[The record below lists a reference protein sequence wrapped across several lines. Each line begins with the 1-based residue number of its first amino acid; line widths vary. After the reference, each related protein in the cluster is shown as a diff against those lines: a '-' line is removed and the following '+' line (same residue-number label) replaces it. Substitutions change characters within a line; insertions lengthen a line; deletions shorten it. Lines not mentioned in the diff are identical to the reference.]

1 MKQQPRII
9 FFGTP
14 FFALKPF
21 EALIKN
27 FSVVAAVTNP
37 DERAG
42 RSQAITPPPIKV
54 FAEKYRIAIL
64 QPRKLPDIADTLR
77 NFHADAFVV
86 AAYGKIIPKEILD
99 LMNEQHRL
107 MGEQHKNIRRE
118 MDEMVRLAFE
128 DFGKLSLTFWGE
140 DHDNGEDE

>member
-1 MKQQPRII
+1 MYIHKCGYKMTDIFDAKIMCKNCNVQMKPRILEKDGLQLRSVECFKCKDKI
-9 FFGTP
+9 VHPADINCLNHFND
-14 FFALKPF
+14 LKGKTF
-21 EALIKN
+21 NVKLRMVGN
-27 FSVVAAVTNP
+27 SH
-37 DERAG
+37 
-42 RSQAITPPPIKV
+42 AIS
-54 FAEKYRIAIL
+54 
-64 QPRKLPDIADTLR
+64 
-77 NFHADAFVV
+77 
-86 AAYGKIIPKEILD
+86 IPKEILD